1 MNDERQ
7 VVIRVMVHGRV
18 QGVGYRAWV
27 EDTAL
32 LNGVDGWIRNCL
44 DGTVEAVFAGT
55 LAAVATMVEACGRG
69 PLSARVERVDRYEAG
84 AADLSARRPGEGFSI
99 LPTR

>member
-1 MNDERQ
+1 MSDDRQ
-7 VVIRVMVHGRV
+7 VVIRVVIHGRV

-32 LNGVDGWIRNCL
+32 LRGIDGWVRNRT

-55 LAAVATMVEACGRG
+55 LADVAAMIEACGRG
-69 PLSARVERVDRYEAG
+69 PLSARVERIDRHEAD
-84 AADLSARRPGEGFSI
+84 AADLSLRRPGEGFST